1 MGVKKNLKEKASGHF
16 SFVLLFFL
24 LPFFTASSPL
34 TSHPQRC
41 VFITFNKMCFVY
53 ICAIFN
59 VFFEKNVM
67 ILLSERK
74 HGGIR
79 KSSVSDCFVTNAA
92 GVGSGR
98 REQMSP
104 KKDQLS
110 SYSREDSFV
119 KERKTSY
126 RKEGKKLPFPV
137 KKKGSFEKIS

>member
-1 MGVKKNLKEKASGHF
+1 MARRKSYCGKMVATAE
-16 SFVLLFFL
+16 SFVFSWESAVSFED
-24 LPFFTASSPL
+24 PAQPV
-34 TSHPQRC
+34 RRRR
-41 VFITFNKMCFVY
+41 
-53 ICAIFN
+53 AGRRRRRN